1 MDKGKGTAGQPKVE
15 SLAES
20 QEQAQELAEKA
31 GLPYAELRE
40 DGAVVFGD
48 SCVVIKPTPEGK
60 LGITIEPSRCG
71 QLQGQALL
79 KYLIETAGKG
89 VVIEI
94 PAEEPTIKV
103 KPGKVTT
110 MEGVVQRVSEVK

>member
-1 MDKGKGTAGQPKVE
+1 MDKGKGTAGKPAVE
-15 SLAES
+15 PIAQS
-20 QEQAQELAEKA
+20 QEQALELAEKA

-48 SCVVIKPTPEGK
+48 SCVIIKPTAEGK
-60 LGITIEPSRCG
+60 LGLTIQPTRCG
-71 QLQGQALL
+71 ELQGQALL

-94 PAEEPTIKV
+94 PSEKEEPK
-103 KPGKVTT
+103 K
-110 MEGVVQRVSEVK
+110 